1 MVSTSESGEHLGRN
15 GREVRNSLL
24 LKNTRSQ
31 ALTRATG
38 ELMNSGSA
46 ASLEMPF
53 PVLMEAGDG
62 PFLIDADGNHY
73 IDFQIGFGSMLL
85 GHRHPLVQEVLID
98 QAANRGWQFGLHNP
112 NQVKLAEQL
121 IKGENCAER
130 VIFCNSGTEST
141 MYAIRAA
148 RAFSGK
154 PKLGVFDGFYHG
166 AHDYGI
172 GAAVPNSPRDAPVY
186 QPIGAG
192 VLPAIVEN
200 QIMLPYR
207 SEAAFELIRQYK
219 DDLAMVMIEG
229 VQSSNPHEKHELTAY
244 LQELKSVCADSD
256 VLFMMDEVI
265 TGFRL
270 AYGGAQEYFDVLPD
284 LATYGKV
291 LGGGLPIGAVGGRA
305 DIMKLF
311 NSMATGDKR
320 GIMSG
325 GTFSGNPLT
334 MVAGVA
340 QTSYLDENRAEIYP
354 HLNSMG
360 QRLAKSINQ
369 YAREQR
375 MGVQVL
381 SAGSMFQIYF
391 NEGEIWTARD
401 IGGMRSQAETDF
413 YLHLLDNGV
422 LIPGTRRSFI
432 SHVHT
437 PELVDKATEIIK
449 KALNL
454 VRQDGLF

>member
-1 MVSTSESGEHLGRN
+1 MARASQSSEDLGSN
-15 GREVRNSLL
+15 GLEVRERLL
-24 LKNTRSQ
+24 LKNARSQ
-31 ALTRATG
+31 ALTQKTG

-46 ASLEMPF
+46 ASAEMPF
-53 PVLMEAGDG
+53 PVLIESGDG
-62 PFLIDADGNHY
+62 PFLIDADGNRY

-85 GHRHPLVQEVLID
+85 GHRHPLVQEALLD

-112 NQVKLAEQL
+112 NQVKLADQL
-121 IKGENCAER
+121 IKGDNCAER

-141 MYAIRAA
+141 MYAIRVA

-172 GAAVPNSPRDAPVY
+172 GAADPSSPRDAPVY

-207 SEAAFELIRQYK
+207 SAAAFDLIRKNK

-229 VQSSNPHEKHELTAY
+229 VQSSNPHEKDALAAY
-244 LQELKSVCADSD
+244 LQELKSVCAESN

-270 AYGGAQEYFDVLPD
+270 AYGGAQEYFGVQSD

-311 NSMATGDKR
+311 NSMAEGDKK

-334 MVAGVA
+334 MAAGIA
-340 QTSYLDENRAEIYP
+340 QTSFLDENRDELYP
-354 HLNSMG
+354 RLNSMG
-360 QRLAKSINQ
+360 HQLAETINQ
-369 YAREQR
+369 YARDQS

-381 SAGSMFQIYF
+381 NAGSMFQMYF
-391 NEGEIWTARD
+391 NEEEIRSSRD
-401 IGGMRSQAETDF
+401 TGGIRSQAETDF

-437 PELVDKATEIIK
+437 PELVDEAAEIIK
-449 KALNL
+449 KSLNL
-454 VRQDGLF
+454 VRQDDLF

>member
-1 MVSTSESGEHLGRN
+1 
-15 GREVRNSLL
+15 
-24 LKNTRSQ
+24 
-31 ALTRATG
+31 
-38 ELMNSGSA
+38 
-46 ASLEMPF
+46 
-53 PVLMEAGDG
+53 
-62 PFLIDADGNHY
+62 
-73 IDFQIGFGSMLL
+73 
-85 GHRHPLVQEVLID
+85 
-98 QAANRGWQFGLHNP
+98 
-112 NQVKLAEQL
+112 
-121 IKGENCAER
+121 
-130 VIFCNSGTEST
+130 
-141 MYAIRAA
+141 MYAIRVA

-172 GAAVPNSPRDAPVY
+172 GAADPNSPRDAPVY

-207 SEAAFELIRQYK
+207 SDAAFDLIRQHK

-229 VQSSNPHEKHELTAY
+229 VQSSNPHEKNELTAY
-244 LQELKSVCADSD
+244 LQELKSVCAKSD

-270 AYGGAQEYFDVLPD
+270 AYGGAQEYFDVQPD

-311 NSMATGDKR
+311 NSMAMGDKK

-334 MVAGVA
+334 MAAGVA
-340 QTSYLDENRAEIYP
+340 QTSFLDENRAEIYP
-354 HLNSMG
+354 RLNSMG
-360 QRLAKSINQ
+360 QRLAEAINQ
-369 YAREQR
+369 YAREQG

-381 SAGSMFQIYF
+381 NAGSMFQIYF
-391 NEGEIWTARD
+391 NEGEIWSARD
-401 IGGMRSQAETDF
+401 TGGMRSQAETDF

-437 PELVDKATEIIK
+437 PELVDEATEIIK
-449 KALNL
+449 KSLNL
-454 VRQDGLF
+454 VRQDDLF